1 MRQFGKQPPR
11 VKLLSDPG
19 KFGLFAGGRFCVTLA
34 RIAHALRH
42 GGVSEPPGR
51 LRVYCRRYSPAICS
65 AIAIPSHAMRWYGAF
80 ELQLV
85 KCMIRHQHCAS
96 RGEPVHREPGQ
107 T

>member
-1 MRQFGKQPPR
+1 MRMRQFGEQTPR
-11 VKLLSDPG
+11 VELLTDLG
-19 KFGLFAGGRFCVTLA
+19 KFGLSAGGRSCTTLA
-34 RIAHALRH
+34 TIAHTLRYR
-42 GGVSEPPGR
+42 GVSEATGR
-51 LRVYCRRYSPAICS
+51 LCAYSPAICS